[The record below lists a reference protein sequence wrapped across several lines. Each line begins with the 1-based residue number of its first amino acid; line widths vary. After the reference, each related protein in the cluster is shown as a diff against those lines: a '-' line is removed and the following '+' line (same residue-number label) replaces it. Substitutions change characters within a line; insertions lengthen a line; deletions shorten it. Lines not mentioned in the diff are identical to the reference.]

1 MTDAIATVIAAVASA
16 FLTGGVTLIVTL
28 MNSKAQQKT
37 YLAELEKQNAL
48 QNLRLEQL
56 EKKVDQL
63 EKKVDQPN
71 HLDRRIVALEEQ
83 VKTLFNHVEGK

>member
-1 MTDAIATVIAAVASA
+1 MSDAMAAVIAAIGSA
-16 FLTGGVTLIVTL
+16 FLSGAVSLIVSTI
-28 MNSKAQQKT
+28 NSKAQHKT

-56 EKKVDQL
+56 EKKVDQQ
-63 EKKVDQPN
+63 D

-83 VKTLFNHVEGK
+83 VKTLFNHMEGK